1 MLREAGHTSH
11 ARTHGSGAEHAG
23 APARPFP
30 FQQQPIPTYSRSITG
45 KFLPQ
50 RDRYGILQTGTSHLD
65 HIGELRGLGVQS
77 RLKVRSGLENPAHFI
92 MDGDPL
98 GGRHHVVGGL
108 AHVDVG
114 IGMDLIRALVSG
126 KNLIG
131 PVRQHFVGGHIEGGT
146 RSPENTQGKIGIEGS
161 VRHFV
166 AGPHDGIRLA
176 RIERADFLIGQGA
189 RLLHLGD
196 GLDEGRIS

>member
-1 MLREAGHTSH
+1 M
-11 ARTHGSGAEHAG
+11 
-23 APARPFP
+23 
-30 FQQQPIPTYSRSITG
+30 
-45 KFLPQ
+45 
-50 RDRYGILQTGTSHLD
+50 
-65 HIGELRGLGVQS
+65 
-77 RLKVRSGLENPAHFI
+77 RSGLENPAHFI

-114 IGMDLIRALVSG
+114 IGMNLIRALVSG